1 MSRLHRDSYFLNVA
15 ENFSEDGLLEEPN
28 KMERNEICAL
38 ALMIILVVATIGITA
53 WVLFAPPPPE
63 PETPNPYQVAIVF
76 ATGGLGDKS
85 FNDGC
90 YEGAVMARDDFD
102 IQFVYSEPRAQ
113 SQFEPFLRA
122 YATHPGVADP
132 FDLIISIGYDQADA
146 VMAVAADYPDQSF
159 AIVDMFIDPVTY
171 PNVRSILFA
180 EEQGSALVGALAGL
194 YTSTGKI
201 AFVGGMDIPLIRKFA
216 AGYFWG
222 ANITSPGIA
231 MNNSKTAFVDNA
243 WVGDWANPGLAE
255 TIADGLYAGGFDTIF
270 AAAGRSGL
278 GVIDSAKKNNVTLGP
293 IWAIGVDSP
302 QMYLGTADP
311 ENPVAPTAV
320 LTSMLK
326 RVDVAIN
333 DTMVRK
339 VIADEDISGLAFYNL
354 ANGGVGW
361 ELNNG
366 LLGTAWAVSPAD
378 QTTINDLAAD
388 IIAGTYTVPVD
399 FSWL

>member
-1 MSRLHRDSYFLNVA
+1 MKRNSLLAIFLIVIIVVITVGAAAYFIFFPPIPPIIPDN
-15 ENFSEDGLLEEPN
+15 PN
-28 KMERNEICAL
+28 E
-38 ALMIILVVATIGITA
+38 
-53 WVLFAPPPPE
+53 
-63 PETPNPYQVAIVF
+63 VAIVF

-90 YEGAVMARDDFD
+90 YTGAVLAHNDFNVN
-102 IQFVYSEPRAQ
+102 FTYAEPAAIADY
-113 SQFEPFLRA
+113 EPFLRQ
-122 YATHPGVADP
+122 YAAHVGLAQPYDI
-132 FDLIISIGYDQADA
+132 IISIGFDQADA
-146 VMAVAADYPDQSF
+146 VMAVATDYPDQDF
-159 AIVDMFIDPVTY
+159 AIVDMFIDPATY

-194 YTSTGKI
+194 YTQTGNI

-231 MNNSKTAFVDNA
+231 MNDTKTAYVDNA
-243 WVGDWANPGLAE
+243 WVGDWADPALAE
-255 TIADGLYAGGFDTIF
+255 TIADGLYSGNFDIVF

-278 GVIDSAKKNNVTLGP
+278 GVIDSAKKNNATMGP

-311 ENPVAPTAV
+311 DNPVAPTVV

-333 DTMVRK
+333 DTIVRK
-339 VIADEDISGLAFYNL
+339 VIGGQDVSGLAFYDL

-361 ELNNG
+361 ELNNS
-366 LLGTAWAVSPAD
+366 LLSSYFQISPAD
-378 QTTINDLAAD
+378 QTTISNLADD
-388 IIAGTYTVPVD
+388 IIAGTYIVPID

>member
-1 MSRLHRDSYFLNVA
+1 
-15 ENFSEDGLLEEPN
+15 
-28 KMERNEICAL
+28 MERNEICAL
-38 ALMIILVVATIGITA
+38 ALMIILIVATIGITA
-53 WVLFAPPPPE
+53 WVLFLPPPPA
-63 PETPNPYQVAIVF
+63 PELPENPHQVAIVF

-90 YEGAVMARDDFD
+90 YAGAVMARNDFGVE
-102 IQFVYSEPRAQ
+102 FTYSEPRAI
-113 SQFEPFLRA
+113 SAYEPFLRA
-122 YATHPGVADP
+122 YAEHPGSSTP
-132 FDLIISIGYDQADA
+132 YDLIIAIGFDQADA
-146 VMAVAADYPDQSF
+146 VMAVAADHPDQAF
-159 AIVDMFIDPVTY
+159 AIVDMFIDPGTY

-222 ANITSPGIA
+222 ANITLPGIA
-231 MNNSKTAFVDNA
+231 MNNTKTADVDNA
-243 WVGDWANPGLAE
+243 WVGDWSNPALAE
-255 TIADGLYAGGFDTIF
+255 TIADGLYTGGFDIIF

-278 GVIDSAKKNNVTLGP
+278 GVIDSAVKNNATIGP
-293 IWAIGVDSP
+293 VWAIGVDSP

-311 ENPVAPTAV
+311 ENPVAPTVV

-326 RVDVAIN
+326 RVDVAVN
-333 DTMVRK
+333 DSIVRK
-339 VIADEDISGLAFYNL
+339 VIGDEDISGLSFYNL

-361 ELNNG
+361 ELNNT
-366 LLGTAWAVSPAD
+366 LLGTNWAVSTAD

-388 IIAGTYTVPVD
+388 IIAGVYTVPVD

>member
-1 MSRLHRDSYFLNVA
+1 VFLTVA
-15 ENFSEDGLLEEPN
+15 DGFSEDGFMEEPN

-38 ALMIILVVATIGITA
+38 ALMIILIVATIGITA
-53 WVLFAPPPPE
+53 WIVLLPPPAPPDTLPD
-63 PETPNPYQVAIVF
+63 NPHEVAIVF

-90 YEGAVMARDDFD
+90 YAGAVMARNDFNVN
-102 IQFVYSEPRAQ
+102 FTYSEPRAI
-113 SQFEPFLRA
+113 SAYEPFLRA
-122 YATHPGVADP
+122 YAEHPGTADP
-132 FDLIISIGYDQADA
+132 YELIIAIGFDQADA
-146 VMAVAADYPDQSF
+146 VMAVAADHTDQAF
-159 AIVDMFIDPVTY
+159 AIVDMFIDPTTY

-194 YTSTGKI
+194 YTATGNI

-231 MNNSKTAFVDNA
+231 MNATKTAFVDNA
-243 WVGDWANPGLAE
+243 WVGDWSNPGLGE
-255 TIADGLYAGGFDTIF
+255 TIADGFYATGFDIIF

-278 GVIDSAKKNNVTLGP
+278 GVIDSAVKNNVTLGP
-293 IWAIGVDSP
+293 VWAIGVDSP

-311 ENPVAPTAV
+311 ENPVAPTVV

-326 RVDVAIN
+326 RVDVAVN
-333 DTMVRK
+333 DSIVRK
-339 VIADEDISGLAFYNL
+339 VISGEDISGLSFYNL

-361 ELNNG
+361 ELNNT
-366 LLGTAWAVSPAD
+366 LLGTNWAVSTAD

-388 IIAGTYTVPVD
+388 IIAGVYTVPED
-399 FSWL
+399 FVWL

>member
-1 MSRLHRDSYFLNVA
+1 M
-15 ENFSEDGLLEEPN
+15 
-28 KMERNEICAL
+28 KRNSLIA
-38 ALMIILVVATIGITA
+38 IILIVIIVVISVGAAAYFI
-53 WVLFAPPPPE
+53 FFPPIPPLPPE
-63 PETPNPYQVAIVF
+63 NPNEVAIVF

-90 YEGAVMARDDFD
+90 YQGAVDAHNDFNVN
-102 IQFVYSEPRAQ
+102 FTYVEPTAIAEY
-113 SQFEPFLRA
+113 EPFLRA
-122 YATHPGVADP
+122 YAEHIGLANPYDV
-132 FDLIISIGYDQADA
+132 IISVGFDQADA
-146 VMAVAADYPDQSF
+146 VMAVAEDFPDQTF

-194 YTSTGKI
+194 RTATGSI

-231 MNNSKTAFVDNA
+231 MNATKTSFVDNA

-255 TIADGLYAGGFDTIF
+255 TIADGLYVGGFDIIF

-278 GVIDSAKKNNVTLGP
+278 GVIDSAIKQNDTIGP
-293 IWAIGVDSP
+293 VWAIGVDSP

-311 ENPVAPTAV
+311 DNPVAPTVV

-326 RVDVAIN
+326 RVDVAVN
-333 DTMVRK
+333 DTIVSK
-339 VIADEDISGLAFYNL
+339 VIGGANIGGLSFYNL
-354 ANGGVGW
+354 QNGGVGW
-361 ELNNG
+361 ELNNT
-366 LLGTAWAVSPAD
+366 LLGPAWEITSGE
-378 QTTINDLAAD
+378 QTIINDLADD
-388 IIAGTYTVPVD
+388 IITSVYTVPID
-399 FSWL
+399 FAWL